1 MFETYNTPRHE
12 VMAITSMQAIK
23 LHKSPTEDVRQTQNG
38 TETQGSAG
46 QGLTMGQAEKMM
58 KTLVEEGWFEKSIK
72 GFYSLSPRALME
84 LRGWLWETYNY
95 VEDDEEEDGRV
106 SKKIKQCFA
115 CKELITTVS
124 RAVAIASNFFH

>member
-84 LRGWLWETYNY
+84 LRGWLWETYND